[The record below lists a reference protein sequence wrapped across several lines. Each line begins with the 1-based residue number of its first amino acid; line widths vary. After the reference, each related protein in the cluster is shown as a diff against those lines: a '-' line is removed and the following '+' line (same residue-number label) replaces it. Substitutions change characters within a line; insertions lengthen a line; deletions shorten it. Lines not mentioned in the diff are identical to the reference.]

1 LRESSFSGSIT
12 ANHDCAGCTLTLPS
26 TVNST
31 RHIVECR
38 DLTRELPSEPR
49 RFLVQNISFV
59 MEPAEVLGVIGPS
72 GAGKST
78 MLRLINRLDEPT
90 GGTVF
95 FQGRDYRELEPAAL
109 RRSVGMVMQRPYLF
123 PGTVA
128 ENLAFGPQQKGKKV
142 SASEIDGLL
151 SEVGLAGYASRDA
164 LTLSGGEAQ
173 RVAITRALANEPEVL
188 LLDEPTSALDEASR
202 GSVEQL
208 LESLIRDRN
217 LTCIWVTHSLDQ
229 ARTMADRI
237 LVLEA
242 GRIKTIG
249 TPAEVLPHA

>member
-1 LRESSFSGSIT
+1 
-12 ANHDCAGCTLTLPS
+12 
-26 TVNST
+26 
-31 RHIVECR
+31 VECR
-38 DLTRELPSEPR
+38 DLGRELPSDPGR
-49 RFLVQNISFV
+49 SLVKDINFSV
-59 MEPAEVLGVIGPS
+59 ETSEVLGVIGPS

-78 MLRLINRLDEPT
+78 LLRLINRLDEPT
-90 GGTVF
+90 SGTVF
-95 FQGRDYRELEPAAL
+95 FEGQDYRGLDMLAL

-123 PGTVA
+123 PGTIA
-128 ENLAFGPQQKGKKV
+128 ENLSFGPAQQGR
-142 SASEIDGLL
+142 SLSGGEIDSLL
-151 SEVGLAGYASRDA
+151 SEVGLAGYAGRDA

-208 LESLIRDRN
+208 LESLIRERH
-217 LTCIWVTHSLDQ
+217 LTCIWVTHSLEQ

-242 GRIKTIG
+242 GCVKTIG
-249 TPAEVLPHA
+249 SPAEVLPHA

>member
-1 LRESSFSGSIT
+1 
-12 ANHDCAGCTLTLPS
+12 
-26 TVNST
+26 
-31 RHIVECR
+31 VECR
-38 DLTRELPSEPR
+38 DLGRELPSEPG
-49 RFLVQNISFV
+49 RFLVKNINFAV
-59 MEPAEVLGVIGPS
+59 EAAEVLGVIGPS

-78 MLRLINRLDEPT
+78 LLRLLNRLDEPT
-90 GGTVF
+90 SGTVF
-95 FQGRDYRELEPAAL
+95 FEGQDYRGIDTMAL

-128 ENLAFGPQQKGKKV
+128 ENLIFGPQQQGKAL

-151 SEVGLAGYASRDA
+151 SEVGLAGYATRDA

-208 LESLIRDRN
+208 LESLIRERH
-217 LTCIWVTHSLDQ
+217 LTCIWVTHSLEQ
-229 ARTMADRI
+229 AKTMADRI

-242 GRIKTIG
+242 GRVRTIG
-249 TPAEVLPHA
+249 SPAEVLPHA

>member
-1 LRESSFSGSIT
+1 M
-12 ANHDCAGCTLTLPS
+12 

-38 DLTRELPSEPR
+38 DLSRELLSESR
-49 RFLVQNISFV
+49 RLLVKDINLSV
-59 MEPAEVLGVIGPS
+59 EAAEVLGVIGPS
-72 GAGKST
+72 GAGKSSL
-78 MLRLINRLDEPT
+78 LRLINRLDEPT
-90 GGTVF
+90 GGTVL
-95 FQGRDYRELEPAAL
+95 FQGEDYRMIDTARL
-109 RRSVGMVMQRPYLF
+109 RRSIGMVMQRPYLF

-128 ENLAFGPQQKGKKV
+128 ENLAFGPRQQGRAL
-142 SASEIDGLL
+142 SGGEMNSLL
-151 SEVGLAGYASRDA
+151 AEVGLAGYAARDA

-208 LESLIRDRN
+208 LEGLIRERH
-217 LTCIWVTHSLDQ
+217 LTCIWVTHSLEQ

-242 GRIKTIG
+242 GQVKRIG
-249 TPAEVLPHA
+249 TPEEVLPHA

>member
-1 LRESSFSGSIT
+1 
-12 ANHDCAGCTLTLPS
+12 
-26 TVNST
+26 
-31 RHIVECR
+31 
-38 DLTRELPSEPR
+38 
-49 RFLVQNISFV
+49 

-90 GGTVF
+90 AGSVF
-95 FQGRDYRELEPAAL
+95 LRGQDYREVEPAAL
-109 RRSVGMVMQRPYLF
+109 RRSIGMVMQRPYLF

-128 ENLAFGPQQKGKKV
+128 ENLAFGPRQQCRSMTV
-142 SASEIDGLL
+142 NEIDALL

-208 LESLIRDRN
+208 LESLIRERN
-217 LTCIWVTHSLDQ
+217 LTCIWVTHSLQQ
-229 ARTMADRI
+229 ARSMADRI

-249 TPAEVLPHA
+249 VPEEVLPHA

>member
-1 LRESSFSGSIT
+1 M
-12 ANHDCAGCTLTLPS
+12 ADHDCAGCTLTLPS
-26 TVNST
+26 TVTST

-38 DLTRELPSEPR
+38 DLARELPSEPG
-49 RFLVQNISFV
+49 RFLVRDINFGVDQ
-59 MEPAEVLGVIGPS
+59 AEVLGVIGPS

-78 MLRLINRLDEPT
+78 LLRLINRLDEPT
-90 GGTVF
+90 SGTVLF
-95 FQGRDYRELEPAAL
+95 EGQDYRSLDTLAL

-123 PGTVA
+123 PGTIA
-128 ENLAFGPQQKGKKV
+128 ENLAFGPSQQGR
-142 SASEIDGLL
+142 SLSSGEIDSLL
-151 SEVGLAGYASRDA
+151 SEVGLVGYAGRDA

-173 RVAITRALANEPEVL
+173 RVAITRALSNEPEVL

-208 LESLIRDRN
+208 LEGLIRERH
-217 LTCIWVTHSLDQ
+217 LTCIWVTHSLEQ
-229 ARTMADRI
+229 ARAMADRV

-249 TPAEVLPHA
+249 SPAEVLPHA